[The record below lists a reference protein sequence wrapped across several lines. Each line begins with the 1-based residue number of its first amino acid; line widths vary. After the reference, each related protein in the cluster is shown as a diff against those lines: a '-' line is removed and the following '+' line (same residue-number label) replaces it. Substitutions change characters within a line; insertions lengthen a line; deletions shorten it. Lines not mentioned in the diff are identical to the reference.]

1 VAEAMTAMV
10 WQWPDSGWISRQE
23 MLEIPAQEY
32 STIHDLI
39 PLPTVSILMM
49 TRNHADFLHEAVNS
63 IIKQDFNEPFE
74 ILIGEDY
81 SSDSTLQVAKN
92 LCDQYP
98 NMIRIVTA
106 NQNVG
111 IRSNFLRLVVRAR
124 APLIALLE
132 GDDYWTDS
140 QKLRVQC
147 DLIRSHPEYA
157 VVAAKTIN
165 RQQCL
170 PDTHR
175 YNLSDLLK
183 RYAVH
188 TSTLL
193 IRKEHLHSYPKF
205 PDNVCWESMLLGYLL
220 SRGACGMLPN
230 EMSYYRRHHGGL
242 WHNANRLKKLEMSRE
257 CIDALD
263 AFFFFR
269 FRPELISRE
278 MWIYRLDSVLPT
290 SRRWS
295 HWLETW
301 KIQLTQAP
309 RLLRR
314 APLTYAMLLIST
326 AIQPL
331 QVAFHSLRIRIALGT
346 HLRRLHQSLI

>member
-1 VAEAMTAMV
+1 
-10 WQWPDSGWISRQE
+10 
-23 MLEIPAQEY
+23 
-32 STIHDLI
+32 
-39 PLPTVSILMM
+39 
-49 TRNHADFLHEAVNS
+49 
-63 IIKQDFNEPFE
+63 
-74 ILIGEDY
+74 
-81 SSDSTLQVAKN
+81 
-92 LCDQYP
+92 
-98 NMIRIVTA
+98 
-106 NQNVG
+106 
-111 IRSNFLRLVVRAR
+111 
-124 APLIALLE
+124 
-132 GDDYWTDS
+132 
-140 QKLRVQC
+140 
-147 DLIRSHPEYA
+147 
-157 VVAAKTIN
+157 
-165 RQQCL
+165 
-170 PDTHR
+170 
-175 YNLSDLLK
+175 
-183 RYAVH
+183 
-188 TSTLL
+188 
-193 IRKEHLHSYPKF
+193 
-205 PDNVCWESMLLGYLL
+205 
-220 SRGACGMLPN
+220 MLPN

-278 MWIYRLDSVLPT
+278 MWIYRLDAVLPT

-346 HLRRLHQSLI
+346 HLRRLRQSLI